1 MKNKVLTI
9 CFTVLLSII
18 LLSAKPVKAQL
29 DFTWT
34 GNCVNNPT
42 QFTPTGVSIPSIA
55 SWQWDFGDGGVSVA
69 QYAQHSYYA
78 FGNYVVTLT
87 VIDTFGISSS
97 VAHNVFQNPLP
108 YPNFVTEYPNPN
120 CSNAP
125 VQFTDL
131 SSVYSG
137 YILKWIW
144 NYGDG
149 SLNDTVAFPND
160 PNVLHQYP
168 APGTYIATLTIINST
183 TLCSNSYSAPVTV
196 NPAPVANF
204 YHTGGQCEDLETIFT
219 DASFANGAGNIVSW
233 SWDFGDPAS
242 GINNTSN
249 LQNPIHFYSNPGG
262 YLVREIITNFNS
274 CKDTIIK
281 TLTIY
286 PLPPVDFTHTGGSVN
301 TPVYFSPDPV
311 VTNLNS
317 VSSYYWEFGDGVTA
331 LSQNAIHTYISTGN
345 YTSILTITDT
355 LGCINS
361 ISHLISVV
369 NGSVAHFSTSVPAC
383 DGNAVAFTDL
393 SSVTSGYIT
402 SWHWDFGDGSDST
415 IVFPSNPNISHTY
428 FVYGT
433 YTVTLTIVTSDGSTA
448 TESQNIAIY
457 PKPIANFAATQT
469 CFGPPTQFNDLSQ
482 AGTSGII
489 QWLWNFGDPASGVL
503 NTSTVQNP
511 VHLFTS
517 VGLFEIQ
524 LIVTSSS
531 GCIDTLISPVLIRPL
546 PPVDFTVSNNCV
558 NAMVSFTP
566 NAAVMNFGAIASWLW
581 DFGDGNTSTLQNPSH
596 VYMASGTYNVTLNVT
611 DTNGCANY
619 ATKILTIL
627 AIPGAAFNYTF
638 PACVQSAISFTD
650 LSQTNGGGAIVSWQ
664 WDFGDPTSGTNNTST
679 LQNPEHTFNIPGT
692 YLVTLTVLNSTGC
705 SSSIT
710 MSITVNQKPTAEF
723 TFTAPE
729 LNQPVYFTDLS
740 LPGSGVIVTWNW
752 NFGDGNSSS
761 LQNPAHTY
769 TLPGTYSVGLIV
781 TNESGCSNFADSI
794 LNVEPGAGSV
804 TLTGRV
810 IAGNDTLNNA
820 NVHLIQLD
828 ATGLPVSLLTTSPGS
843 DNEYIFNNI
852 PEGNYYLHATP
863 EYNGPFASSFLPT
876 FYLNSLYWQSAT
888 LITLGQPENPYNIQ
902 LASYQ
907 IINGGT
913 FIINGQIANAGKS
926 INPADQEVFLL
937 DNQNNPVR
945 WTITDA
951 NGNFSFDS
959 LPAGTYGVNPVITGL
974 TTYPYYIVLNENTSP
989 AFVKMII
996 SGLIITANDEQ
1007 KTIKQL
1013 FKIYPNPA
1021 SEIITIETDGNSDSY
1036 QVEIISISGKL
1047 LYSQSLSNT
1056 NSTIDI
1062 SDLPSGLYLVKIT
1075 GNKGNVYQE
1084 RIIKQ

>member
-1 MKNKVLTI
+1 
-9 CFTVLLSII
+9 
-18 LLSAKPVKAQL
+18 
-29 DFTWT
+29 
-34 GNCVNNPT
+34 
-42 QFTPTGVSIPSIA
+42 
-55 SWQWDFGDGGVSVA
+55 
-69 QYAQHSYYA
+69 
-78 FGNYVVTLT
+78 VTLT
-87 VIDTFGISSS
+87 VVNSASLCIDS
-97 VAHNVFQNPLP
+97 
-108 YPNFVTEYPNPN
+108 
-120 CSNAP
+120 
-125 VQFTDL
+125 FT
-131 SSVYSG
+131 S
-137 YILKWIW
+137 
-144 NYGDG
+144 
-149 SLNDTVAFPND
+149 
-160 PNVLHQYP
+160 
-168 APGTYIATLTIINST
+168 
-183 TLCSNSYSAPVTV
+183 PVTV
-196 NPAPVANF
+196 NPAPIANF
-204 YHTGGQCEDLETIFT
+204 VYSSPVFEDQIVQFT
-219 DASFANGAGNIVSW
+219 DASYANGAVNIVAW
-233 SWDFGDPAS
+233 SWNFGDPAS
-242 GINNTSN
+242 GINNSSN
-249 LQNPIHFYSNPGG
+249 LPNPDHFYVNPGVYAVTQIVTNG
-262 YLVREIITNFNS
+262 YS
-274 CKDTIIK
+274 CNDTMVKNVNVISV
-281 TLTIY
+281 TTI
-286 PLPPVDFTHTGGSVN
+286 DFTWDGQCVN
-301 TPVYFSPDPV
+301 YPTQFTPA
-311 VTNLNS
+311 LNGATITQ
-317 VSSYYWEFGDGVTA
+317 YNWQFGDGFTSTA
-331 LSQNAIHTYISTGN
+331 SNPMHTYP
-345 YTSILTITDT
+345 
-355 LGCINS
+355 
-361 ISHLISVV
+361 V
-369 NGSVAHFSTSVPAC
+369 
-383 DGNAVAFTDL
+383 
-393 SSVTSGYIT
+393 SGT
-402 SWHWDFGDGSDST
+402 F
-415 IVFPSNPNISHTY
+415 N
-428 FVYGT
+428 
-433 YTVTLTIVTSDGSTA
+433 VTLTVTDNFGVLTNVTHA
-448 TESQNIAIY
+448 VQIF

-469 CFGPPTQFNDLSQ
+469 CFGQTTQFTDLSQ

-511 VHLFTS
+511 EHLFTS

-531 GCIDTLISPVLIRPL
+531 GCIDTLISPLLIRSL

-558 NAMVSFTP
+558 NALVSFTP
-566 NAAVMNFGAIASWLW
+566 NAAVMNFGAIDSWLW
-581 DFGDGNTSTLQNPSH
+581 DFGDGNTSTLQNPTH

-611 DTNGCANY
+611 DTNGCTNY

-664 WDFGDPTSGTNNTST
+664 WNFGDTTSGTGNTST
-679 LQNPEHTFNIPGT
+679 LQNPVHIFNIPGT
-692 YLVTLTVLNSTGC
+692 YQVMLTVLNATGC

-740 LPGSGVIVTWNW
+740 LPGSGLIVTWNW

-761 LQNPAHTY
+761 LQNPVHTY

-781 TNESGCSNFADSI
+781 TNESGCSNFADSV
-794 LNVEPGAGSV
+794 LQVDPGAGSV

-843 DNEYIFNNI
+843 DNEFIFNNI

-863 EYNGPFASSFLPT
+863 EYTGPFASSFLPT

-913 FIINGQIANAGKS
+913 FIINGQIVNAGKS
-926 INPADQEVFLL
+926 INPADQEVLLL

-945 WTITDA
+945 WTITDS
-951 NGNFSFDS
+951 NGHFSFDS
-959 LPAGTYGVNPVITGL
+959 LPAGTYAVNPVITGL
-974 TTYPYYIVLNENTSP
+974 TTYPFYVVLNENTNP

-1013 FKIYPNPA
+1013 YKIYPNPA
-1021 SEIITIETDGNSDSY
+1021 NDIITIGNEGNPDVY
-1036 QVEIISISGKL
+1036 QVEIISISGRL
-1047 LYSQSLSNT
+1047 LKSQSLLSGNNT
-1056 NSTIDI
+1056 FEI

-1075 GNKGNVYQE
+1075 DNKGNAYQE

>member
-1 MKNKVLTI
+1 MNNKVLTI
-9 CFTVLLSII
+9 FFTVLLSII
-18 LLSAKPVKAQL
+18 LLSTKPVSAL
-29 DFTWT
+29 INFTWT
-34 GNCVNNPT
+34 GNCFNNPT
-42 QFTPTGVSIPSIA
+42 LFTPTGVSIPSIA
-55 SWQWDFGDGGVSVA
+55 EWQWDFGDGGVSSV
-69 QYAQHSYYA
+69 QYAQHTYYA

-87 VIDTFGISSS
+87 VIDTSGISSS
-97 VAHNVFQNPLP
+97 VVHNVFQNPLP
-108 YPNFVTEYPNPN
+108 NPYFVTEYPNAN

-149 SLNDTVAFPND
+149 SPLDTVTFPNS

-168 APGTYIATLTIINST
+168 APGTYIATLTVVNSPSLCINSFT
-183 TLCSNSYSAPVTV
+183 SPVTV
-196 NPAPVANF
+196 NPEPTAYFVDTIPSCSNTPFQFTNLSVTPIGYITHWIWNFGDGSPIDTLTLPIVSHFFPGPGTFIVTLTVINSLSCSDSYSNSVMIIPAPVANF
-204 YHTGGQCEDLETIFT
+204 YFNTPAFENEPVQFT
-219 DASFANGAGNIVSW
+219 DASFANGAVNIVEW
-233 SWDFGDPAS
+233 SWNFGDPSS
-242 GINNTSN
+242 GQNNISDLSDPQHMYQFPGTYAVTHMVTN
-249 LQNPIHFYSNPGG
+249 GYSCN
-262 YLVREIITNFNS
+262 
-274 CKDTIIK
+274 DTIVKNVNVISV
-281 TLTIY
+281 TTI
-286 PLPPVDFTHTGGSVN
+286 DFTWNGQCVN
-301 TPVYFSPDPV
+301 NPTQFTPA
-311 VTNLNS
+311 LN
-317 VSSYYWEFGDGVTA
+317 GAD
-331 LSQNAIHTYISTGN
+331 
-345 YTSILTITDT
+345 ITQY
-355 LGCINS
+355 N
-361 ISHLISVV
+361 
-369 NGSVAHFSTSVPAC
+369 
-383 DGNAVAFTDL
+383 
-393 SSVTSGYIT
+393 
-402 SWHWDFGDGSDST
+402 WDFGDGNTST
-415 IVFPSNPNISHTY
+415 ASNPVHTY
-428 FVYGT
+428 SNSGT
-433 YTVTLTIVTSDGSTA
+433 YNVTFTA
-448 TESQNIAIY
+448 TDNFGVNTVVTHAVQIY

-469 CFGPPTQFNDLSQ
+469 CFGQPTQFNDLSQ
-482 AGTSGII
+482 AGTGGII

-558 NAMVSFTP
+558 NALVSFTP

-581 DFGDGNTSTLQNPSH
+581 DFGDGNTSTLQNPTH
-596 VYMASGTYNVTLNVT
+596 VYLASGTYNVTLNVT
-611 DTNGCANY
+611 DTNGCTNY

-627 AIPGAAFNYTF
+627 SIPSAAFNYTF
-638 PACVQSAISFTD
+638 PACAQSAISFTD

-664 WDFGDPTSGTNNTST
+664 WYFGDTTSGTGNSST
-679 LQNPEHTFNIPGT
+679 LQNPVHIFNIPGT
-692 YLVTLTVLNSTGC
+692 YQVMLTVFNATGC

-710 MSITVNQKPTAEF
+710 MSITAYQKPTVEF
-723 TFTAPE
+723 TFTTPE

-740 LPGSGVIVTWNW
+740 LPGSGLIVTWNW

-781 TNESGCSNFADSI
+781 TNESGCSNFADSV
-794 LNVEPGAGSV
+794 LHVEPGAGSV

-820 NVHLIQLD
+820 SIHLIQLD

-843 DNEYIFNNI
+843 GNEFIFNNI

-888 LITLGQPENPYNIQ
+888 LITLGQPQNPYNIQ

-913 FIINGQIANAGKS
+913 FIINGQIVNAGKS
-926 INPADQEVFLL
+926 ANPADQEVLLL

-974 TTYPYYIVLNENTSP
+974 TTYPYYVVLNENTNP

-996 SGLIITANDEQ
+996 SGLIITATDEH

-1021 SEIITIETDGNSDSY
+1021 NDIITIGNDGNPDVY
-1036 QVEIISISGKL
+1036 QVEIISISGRL
-1047 LYSQSLSNT
+1047 LKSQSLLSGN
-1056 NSTIDI
+1056 NSFDI

-1075 GNKGNVYQE
+1075 GNNGNVYQE